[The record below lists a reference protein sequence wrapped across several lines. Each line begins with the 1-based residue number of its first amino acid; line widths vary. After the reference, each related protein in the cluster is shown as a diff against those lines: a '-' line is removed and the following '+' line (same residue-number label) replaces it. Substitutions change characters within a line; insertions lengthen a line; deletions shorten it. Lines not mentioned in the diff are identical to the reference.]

1 MSPHNPMIAEL
12 DATSS
17 ALADS
22 LPGAINLLSAQRS
35 GDVPAGR
42 LDAYVALGWMRWAAG
57 RLIVTPK
64 GVTMRNAIVAREDS
78 LLEGAEVDELRRQ
91 GAKAAARGDAA
102 GCNPMLSRP
111 NRPTAT
117 GEKAGTW
124 AARSAAWQS
133 GFEAQAPV
141 RDSRSRSDVG
151 TPADGP
157 PDAAA
162 PERGE
167 PAPPPRESSRS

>member
-1 MSPHNPMIAEL
+1 MSPHDPMIAEL
-12 DATSS
+12 DAASS

-64 GVTMRNAIVAREDS
+64 GVTMRDAIVAREDS
-78 LLEGAEVDELRRQ
+78 LLEGAEAAELRRQ
-91 GAKAAARGDAA
+91 GAKAAARGDTVA
-102 GCNPMLSRP
+102 CNPMLSRP
-111 NRPTAT
+111 NRPTST
-117 GEKAGTW
+117 GEKSGTW

-133 GFEAQAPV
+133 GFEAQAPM
-141 RDSRSRSDVG
+141 RDGGSRGDVG
-151 TPADGP
+151 TPANAP

-162 PERGE
+162 P
-167 PAPPPRESSRS
+167 REG